1 MTEQIKILLV
11 DDHAMLRKRMAVLL
25 GGEEDIVIVGEAGDG
40 EEAIAQVEALKPD
53 IVVMDMSVLKLNV
66 IEVTRQIVARFPHSK
81 VIGLSINSDKHF
93 IDDLLSAG
101 AVGYLLK
108 ESVPEEL
115 LQCIRTVM
123 HGDIYLSNATT
134 SKVISAY
141 VESLSQARSEDSL
154 TVVADILQTRLHP
167 PVMTPD
173 LVARSRLFELL
184 DEGRVRPLIL
194 VSAGA
199 GYGKSVLISSWLTSS
214 DWSDAWLSLDE
225 SDSDLRQFLRYFVAA
240 LRVVFPGACKQ
251 TFSLTEVDQLPP
263 LNMLTTILCNE
274 LEAFDQPLIMVLD
287 DYHRI
292 DARSPVHELVQQI
305 LALPPIPLHLV
316 IITRRDPPL
325 PLIHLRAQNQVTDIR
340 MQDLQF
346 TEAEARM
353 LLEKASVIS
362 ISDDVLHHLQQEIE
376 GWPVGLRLASLA
388 LNQVDDMESFLKDL
402 HGGIQQTQEYLLYE
416 VLARQSSKQ
425 REWLLKTAILD
436 RYCRPLIE
444 AVCAVESP
452 ADVGGK
458 NGEEFINSLLENNL
472 FTIPLDNRGE
482 WFRYHH
488 LFQHLL
494 QRELGRL
501 FSAEEIAGLHT
512 RASEWF
518 ESEGLIDESLHHA
531 KAQSRGNNELVV
543 HIIERHA
550 RPMRNEG
557 KWYMVSRWMSQL
569 PEEVVQQRPELL
581 LSMAWEHYYRLNH
594 AAIPA
599 LLDQVDTLM
608 GGDADSHELSGEV
621 AVFRGFFSFFSDQ
634 GAQSLKYIEHAL
646 ERVPLTESEFR
657 AQAEILFAIA
667 GNHEGQQQRVIVAL
681 SAWLDEQPLHP
692 LREVSLLWGLF
703 YVHYVSGDLQGAEKY
718 CQQGLGVA
726 RLHDMKNFTGW
737 FLYFKALIYLQRGE
751 LDVAIE
757 LLEQAIAF
765 KYYHY
770 TRAAVDALVALTLA
784 YQMCAKS
791 QQADATL
798 RTLSEFVRY
807 LGPSFVGLADAC
819 AARLA
824 IMQGQS
830 AVSWLRT
837 GPPPAAEMMVCWFEV
852 PYITRCRALIVG
864 ATAAGLRE
872 AEQCLLEYTEK
883 NEALHNPLQ
892 MIGIQALLAV
902 ACEKQGKTAQ
912 AMSHLQQALALGQP
926 SSVVFPFL
934 ELGHPM
940 ADLLQRL
947 PEQDTNAV
955 FATQI
960 LSAFG
965 NKALKK
971 NVISQPEVNTK
982 AIAWNGEPLTNREI
996 DILKLLAHRLQN
1008 KEIAARLFVSPE
1020 TVKSHLKHLYDKLS
1034 VNNRREA
1041 AAQAN
1046 KIITSLPDQSRGSKL
1061 KLTEVE

>member
-1 MTEQIKILLV
+1 MAGKIKVLQVDGHTMLHKWKALLP
-11 DDHAMLRKRMAVLL
+11 A
-25 GGEEDIVIVGEAGDG
+25 GEEDIVIVGEAGDG

-53 IVVMDMSVLKLNV
+53 IVVMDMSMLKLNV

-81 VIGLSINSDKHF
+81 VIVLSINSARHI
-93 IDDLLSAG
+93 IDDLLRAG

-108 ESVPEEL
+108 KSVPEEL

-123 HGDIYLSNATT
+123 RGDIYLGSATT
-134 SKVISAY
+134 GMVIAAY
-141 VESLSQARSEDSL
+141 VEGLSHARPEDSL
-154 TVVADILQTRLHP
+154 TVVTDILQTRLHP

-173 LVARSRLFELL
+173 LVPRPRLFEQL

-199 GYGKSVLISSWLTSS
+199 GYGKSVLISSWLTTF
-214 DWSDAWLSLDE
+214 DWSGAWLSLDQ

-240 LRVVFPGACKQ
+240 LRVGFPGACEQ
-251 TFSLTEVDQLPP
+251 TFSLTEADQLPP
-263 LNMLTTILCNE
+263 LHILTTILCNE
-274 LEAFDQPLIMVLD
+274 LEAFDRPVIMVLD

-316 IITRRDPPL
+316 ILTRRDPPL
-325 PLIHLRAQNQVTDIR
+325 PLIRLRAQNQVMDIR
-340 MQDLQF
+340 MKDLQF
-346 TEAEARM
+346 TEAETRTLM
-353 LLEKASVIS
+353 EKTTVTS
-362 ISDDVLHHLQQEIE
+362 ISDDVFHHLQQEME

-388 LNQVDDMESFLKDL
+388 LNQVEDMESFLKDL
-402 HGGIQQTQEYLLYE
+402 HGGIEQIQEYLLYE
-416 VLARQSSKQ
+416 VLTRQSSKL

-452 ADVGGK
+452 ADVGGM
-458 NGEEFINSLLENNL
+458 NGEEFINSLLEKNT
-472 FTIPLDNRGE
+472 FTIPLDSRGE

-494 QRELGRL
+494 QRELDKL
-501 FSAEEIAGLHT
+501 FSAEEIAGLHA
-512 RASEWF
+512 RAGQWF
-518 ESEGLIDESLHHA
+518 ESEGLIEESLQHA
-531 KAQSRGNNELVV
+531 RAQGNNELVV
-543 HIIERHA
+543 QIVERHA
-550 RPMRNEG
+550 RPKRNEG
-557 KWYMVSRWMSQL
+557 KWYIVSRWMSQL
-569 PEEVVQQRPELL
+569 PDEAVQQSPELL
-581 LSMAWEHYYRLNH
+581 LSMAWEHYYHLNY

-634 GAQSLKYIEHAL
+634 GAQSLKNIEHAL

-667 GNHEGQQQRVIVAL
+667 GHHEGQQQRVIAAQN
-681 SAWLDEQPLHP
+681 AWLDEQPLHP
-692 LREVSLLWGLF
+692 LREVSLFWGLF
-703 YVHYVSGDLQGAEKY
+703 YVHYVSGHLQGAEKY

-737 FLYFKALIYLQRGE
+737 FLYFEALIYLQRGE
-751 LDVAIE
+751 LDAAIE
-757 LLEQAIAF
+757 LLEQATAV

-770 TRAAVDALVALTLA
+770 TRAAVDALVALILA
-784 YQMCAKS
+784 YQMRAQS
-791 QQADATL
+791 QQADTTL

-807 LGPSFVGLADAC
+807 LGPSFTGLADAC
-819 AARLA
+819 ATRLA

-837 GPPPAAEMMVCWFEV
+837 GPPPPAEMMVCWFEV
-852 PYITRCRALIVG
+852 PHITRCRALIAV
-864 ATAAGLRE
+864 AAAADLRE

-883 NEALHNPLQ
+883 NEAQHNTLQ
-892 MIGIQALLAV
+892 MIAIHALLAI

-926 SSVVFPFL
+926 SSIVFPFL

-947 PEQDTNAV
+947 PRQDTNAD

-960 LSAFG
+960 LSAFD

-971 NVISQPEVNTK
+971 VVISQPEVNTK
-982 AIAWNGEPLTNREI
+982 DIAWNVEPLTNREL
-996 DILKLLAHRLQN
+996 DILELLTHRLRN
-1008 KEIAARLFVSPE
+1008 KEIALRLFVSPE
-1020 TVKSHLKHLYDKLS
+1020 TVKSHLKHLYDKLG

-1041 AAQAN
+1041 AVKAD
-1046 KIITSLPDQSRGSKL
+1046 KIISSLADQSRNRT
-1061 KLTEVE
+1061 LTEVE